1 MYPTLQTDPAKAA
14 WIKETVAELGAF
26 GEQHRT
32 ELDIA
37 NRANKFPRELF
48 RELGGRGYLGPLVP
62 VEYGGLGGGVRE
74 YVVISEEVG
83 RHGLVSGQI
92 AAQGQRWLL
101 DWGTD
106 EQKARWL
113 RGIATGEIVFSESI
127 SEKNA
132 GSSFKAMKSTAVR
145 AGGDWLLTGSKTHI
159 NLGADCDVTLFYA
172 MAPEGLT
179 SFLVDMSV
187 PGIRT
192 HVTRAIGLRLIRT
205 ADVEFASVRVPDS
218 ARLGPVGG
226 GLQTFLSTFNI
237 SRLGNASELIGLGR
251 RALEL
256 GLRYAGTRQVGDGVV
271 TDFQGIRWMVADAWT
286 ALQAAS
292 LARDDAAIAHERGE
306 DIALRTTMAK
316 RLAISA
322 AEQAA
327 KTSYSLVGGHG
338 LYLDTPYADIA
349 NDIKVLKVAG
359 GSTEIMR
366 NYIAQR
372 ILKDP
377 GHEGL
382 A

>member
-14 WIKETVAELGAF
+14 WIKNTVAELAAF
-26 GEQHRT
+26 GEEHRD
-32 ELDIA
+32 ELDTA
-37 NRANKFPRELF
+37 NRANRFPRELY
-48 RELGGRGYLGPLVP
+48 RELGRRGYLGPLVP
-62 VEYGGLGGGVRE
+62 AAFGGLGGGVPE
-74 YVVISEEVG
+74 YVVVGEEVG

-101 DWGTD
+101 DWGSD
-106 EQKARWL
+106 EQKDRWL
-113 RGIATGEIVFSESI
+113 RGIATGETVFSESI

-145 AGGDWLLTGSKTHI
+145 DGGDWLLTGSKTHI

-179 SFLVDMSV
+179 SFLVDMSL

-205 ADVEFASVRVPDS
+205 ADVEFDDVRIPDS
-218 ARLGPVGG
+218 DRLGPVGG

-256 GLRYAGTRQVGDGVV
+256 GLRYAGSREVGDGVV
-271 TDFQGIRWMVADAWT
+271 NDVQGIRWMVADAWT
-286 ALQAAS
+286 SLQAAS

-306 DIALRTTMAK
+306 DIALRTTTAK

-322 AEQAA
+322 ADQASDA
-327 KTSYSLVGGHG
+327 SYSLVGGHG
-338 LYLDTPYADIA
+338 LYFDTPFTEIA
-349 NDIKVLKVAG
+349 NDIKVLKMAG
-359 GSTEIMR
+359 NSTEIMR

>member
-14 WIKETVAELGAF
+14 WIKNTVAELAAF
-26 GEQHRT
+26 GEEHRD
-32 ELDIA
+32 ELDTA
-37 NRANKFPRELF
+37 NRANRFPRELY
-48 RELGGRGYLGPLVP
+48 RELGRRGYLGPLVP
-62 VEYGGLGGGVRE
+62 AAFGGLGGGVPE
-74 YVVISEEVG
+74 YVVVGEEVG

-106 EQKARWL
+106 EQKDRWL
-113 RGIATGEIVFSESI
+113 RGIATGETVFSESI

-145 AGGDWLLTGSKTHI
+145 DGGDWLLTGSKTHI
-159 NLGADCDVTLFYA
+159 NLGAECDVTLFYA

-179 SFLVDMSV
+179 SFLVDMSL

-205 ADVEFASVRVPDS
+205 ADVEFDDVRIPDS

-256 GLRYAGTRQVGDGVV
+256 GLRYAGEREVGDGVV

-286 ALQAAS
+286 SLQAAS

-306 DIALRTTMAK
+306 DIALRTTTAK

-322 AEQAA
+322 ADQASDA
-327 KTSYSLVGGHG
+327 SYSLVGGHG
-338 LYLDTPYADIA
+338 LYFDTPFTEIA

-359 GSTEIMR
+359 GSTEVMR

>member
-1 MYPTLQTDPAKAA
+1 MYPMLQNDPTKAA
-14 WIKETVAELGAF
+14 WIKDTVAELGAV
-26 GEQHRT
+26 GAEHRA
-32 ELDIA
+32 ELDTA
-37 NRANKFPRELF
+37 NRANKFPRELY
-48 RELGGRGYLGPLVP
+48 RELGRRGYLGPLVP
-62 VEYGGLGGGVRE
+62 PEFGGLGGGVAE

-106 EQKARWL
+106 QQQQRWL
-113 RGIATGEIVFSESI
+113 RGIATGELVFSECI

-145 AGGDWLLTGSKTHI
+145 DGDDWLLSGSKTHI

-172 MAPEGLT
+172 IAEEGLT
-179 SFLVDMSV
+179 SFLVDMTL
-187 PGIRT
+187 PGIKT

-205 ADVEFASVRVPDS
+205 ADVEFDEVRVPDS
-218 ARLGPVGG
+218 ARLGPAGG

-256 GLRYAGTRQVGDGVV
+256 GLRYAGEREVGDGVV
-271 TDFQGIRWMVADAWT
+271 TDFQGIRWMVADAWA
-286 ALQAAS
+286 ALQAAAF
-292 LARDDAAIAHERGE
+292 ARDDAAVAHERGE
-306 DIALRTTMAK
+306 DIALRTTTAK

-322 AEQAA
+322 ADQAA
-327 KTSYSLVGGHG
+327 EAAFSLVGGHG
-338 LYLDTPYADIA
+338 LYFDAPYADIL

>member
-14 WIKETVAELGAF
+14 WIKNTVAELAAF
-26 GEQHRT
+26 GEEHRD
-32 ELDIA
+32 ELDTA
-37 NRANKFPRELF
+37 NRANRFPRELY
-48 RELGGRGYLGPLVP
+48 RELGRRGYLGPLVP
-62 VEYGGLGGGVRE
+62 TAFGGLGGGVPE
-74 YVVISEEVG
+74 YVVVGEEVG

-101 DWGTD
+101 DWGSD
-106 EQKARWL
+106 EQKDRWL
-113 RGIATGEIVFSESI
+113 RGIATGETVFSESI

-145 AGGDWLLTGSKTHI
+145 DGGDWLLTGSKTHI

-179 SFLVDMSV
+179 SFLVDMSL

-205 ADVEFASVRVPDS
+205 ADVEFDDVRIPDS
-218 ARLGPVGG
+218 DRLGPVGG

-256 GLRYAGTRQVGDGVV
+256 GLRYAGEREVGDGVV

-286 ALQAAS
+286 SLQAAS

-306 DIALRTTMAK
+306 DIALRTTTAK

-322 AEQAA
+322 ADQASDA
-327 KTSYSLVGGHG
+327 SYSLVGGHG
-338 LYLDTPYADIA
+338 LYFDTPFTEIA

-382 A
+382 S

>member
-1 MYPTLQTDPAKAA
+1 
-14 WIKETVAELGAF
+14 ELAAF
-26 GEQHRT
+26 GEAHRS
-32 ELDIA
+32 ELDTA
-37 NRANKFPRELF
+37 NRANKFPRELY
-48 RELGGRGYLGPLVP
+48 RELGRLGYLGPLVP
-62 VEYGGLGGGVRE
+62 VEYGGLGGGVAE
-74 YVVISEEVG
+74 YAVIAEEVG

-106 EQKARWL
+106 EQKQQWL
-113 RGIATGEIVFSESI
+113 RGIATGEIVFSECI

-145 AGGDWLLTGSKTHI
+145 DGADWLLSGSKTHI
-159 NLGADCDVTLFYA
+159 NLGADCEVTLFYA
-172 MAPEGLT
+172 LADEGLT
-179 SFLVDMSV
+179 CFLVDMTT

-205 ADVEFASVRVPDS
+205 ADVEFDRVRVPDA

-256 GLRYAGTRQVGDGVV
+256 ALHYAGRRQVGDNMV
-271 TDFQGIRWMVADAWT
+271 TDFQGIQWMVADAWT

-292 LARDDAAIAHERGE
+292 LARDDAAVAHARGE
-306 DIALRTTMAK
+306 DIALRTTTAK
-316 RLAISA
+316 NLAITA

-327 KTSYSLVGGHG
+327 DAAYSLVGGHG
-338 LYLDTPYADIA
+338 LYFDTPYTDID

-359 GSTEIMR
+359 GSAEIMR
-366 NYIAQR
+366 NYIARRVLQ
-372 ILKDP
+372 DT

-382 A
+382 S